1 MLNSGDVPGMFAQ
14 DEKDRVA
21 ADIRDWAHEHGYA
34 SSKEACYTAFIDRVR
49 ENLHIVLTM
58 SPVGESFRNRCR
70 QFPSLINCC
79 TIDWYTQWPQ
89 EALLS
94 VSTQVSRACLLRAL
108 HRHAFVCCPFTAL
121 SPLRSKSRQGSCSQA
136 HLAVRSTPWF
146 CCYSQLV
153 LDIWYTSSS
162 SHLILL
168 YPSIR
173 SFRLT
178 AWNRC
183 LWSCC

>member
-1 MLNSGDVPGMFAQ
+1 MYIQCHSKLPSCTEPPGVSSNHELRHVGTPAHSTCTVQAGIEGKCTVFLFSDTQIVCESFLEDINNMLNSGDVPGMFAQ

-21 ADIRDWAHEHGYA
+21 ADVRDWAHEHGYA

-79 TIDWYTQWPQ
+79 TIDWYTQWPE

-94 VSTQVSRACLLRAL
+94 VSTQVS
-108 HRHAFVCCPFTAL
+108 HA
-121 SPLRSKSRQGSCSQA
+121 
-136 HLAVRSTPWF
+136 
-146 CCYSQLV
+146 
-153 LDIWYTSSS
+153 
-162 SHLILL
+162 
-168 YPSIR
+168 
-173 SFRLT
+173 
-178 AWNRC
+178 
-183 LWSCC
+183 